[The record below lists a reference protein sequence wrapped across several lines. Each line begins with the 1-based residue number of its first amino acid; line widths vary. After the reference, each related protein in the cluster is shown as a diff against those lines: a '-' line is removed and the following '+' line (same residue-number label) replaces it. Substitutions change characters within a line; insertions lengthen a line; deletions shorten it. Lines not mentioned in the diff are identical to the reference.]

1 MNTISFPI
9 HTNDQHSQYEQVL
22 QRKKDILHNF
32 GFDFSIFQIFNLTQ
46 QSQTTQHSNQST
58 SNNTQLSAFKK
69 VIIHNCSNTN
79 VNSNSS
85 ISLIP
90 VKTIFSDNSDNSA
103 GSSSNSSSN
112 NKIFNIHKINKT
124 KTCTQILSANGNNNN
139 NNYKQV
145 KLPPKMVHKCTF
157 PSCDRIFSSSRWLR
171 AHFNDHLK
179 QMKTKNFNILF
190 EKFIAQK

>member
-58 SNNTQLSAFKK
+58 SNTQLSAFKK
-69 VIIHNCSNTN
+69 IIIHNCSNTN

-90 VKTIFSDNSDNSA
+90 VKTILSDNSDNSA
-103 GSSSNSSSN
+103 GSSNSN
-112 NKIFNIHKINKT
+112 NKIFNIHKIYKT
-124 KTCTQILSANGNNNN
+124 KTCTQILNGNN